1 MRNVVME
8 HAHGSN
14 TFMKHYLCRHI
25 NVDLWPIH
33 RGMPQ
38 RTALLNKATSHG
50 NNVSLR
56 RPVKLTTSQAE
67 ALLEDPEYLRLTKM
81 FEALPRGSPERQ
93 KVFLRRK
100 SYLHSIRTAELK
112 RTREDWDKAQG
123 LIDVE
128 RQLQG
133 HAITQD
139 TDVRRIRPMSA
150 AQQQMVNAITVP
162 LVHEYEAQMM
172 QRMDA
177 VLSLVA
183 YSYEEEPLVTPV
195 TEAATPQRPAELSLP
210 ISPQQQMMEIKRSV
224 LTDHNGGM
232 PVLRC
237 FICVAHGEAV
247 GAGHHLFNMYCHT
260 FSRNDSAARHF
271 ITHHLDVYPENA
283 SFECPL
289 CRVTLIH
296 KQHLQNHAHQ
306 KHGLRTDIR
315 FKRPP
320 RREYL

>member
-25 NVDLWPIH
+25 NLDLWPIH
-33 RGMPQ
+33 RGMEQ

-50 NNVSLR
+50 NNVSSR
-56 RPVKLTTSQAE
+56 RPVKLTDAQGE
-67 ALLEDPEYLRLTKM
+67 ALLQDPTYLKLTEM

-93 KVFLRRK
+93 KMFLKRK
-100 SYLHSIRTAELK
+100 SHRFSLRAAELK
-112 RTREDWDKAQG
+112 RIREAWDKDQG

-133 HAITQD
+133 HAITRD
-139 TDVRRIRPMSA
+139 TDVRRIRPMSP
-150 AQQQMVNAITVP
+150 AQQQMVAAITVP
-162 LVHEYEAQMM
+162 LVHEYEAQMR

-183 YSYEEEPLVTPV
+183 YSFEEEPIVTHI
-195 TEAATPQRPAELSLP
+195 TKAAASRREAEPSPSGTPEE
-210 ISPQQQMMEIKRSV
+210 QMIEIKRSV
-224 LTDHNGGM
+224 LTEYNGGK
-232 PVLRC
+232 PIVRC

-247 GAGHHLFNMYCHT
+247 GVGHHLFGMYCHK
-260 FSRNDSAARHF
+260 FSRNESVARHF
-271 ITHHLDVYPENA
+271 ITQHLDVYPENA
-283 SFECPL
+283 SFECPI

-296 KQHLQNHAHQ
+296 KKHLQNHAEQ
-306 KHGLRTDIR
+306 KHGLKTDIS